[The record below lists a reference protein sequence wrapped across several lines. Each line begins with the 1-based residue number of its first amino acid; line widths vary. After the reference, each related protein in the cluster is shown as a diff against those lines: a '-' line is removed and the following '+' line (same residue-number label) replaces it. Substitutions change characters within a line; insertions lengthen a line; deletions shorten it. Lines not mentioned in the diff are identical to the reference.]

1 MSSELAIQVRNL
13 GKRYR
18 LGGSR
23 QPSYRSLRESLMNTL
38 AAPLRRGHSG
48 EAPEL
53 WALRDV
59 SFDVKQGEVLGIIG
73 RNGAGKSTLLKILSR
88 ITEPTTGEADVHG
101 RVGSLLEVGT
111 GFHPELTGRENILL
125 SGTILGMSRKDVQR
139 RFDAIVDFAEVEQ
152 FLDTPV
158 KRYSSGMYLRLAFSV
173 AAHLEPDVLL
183 VDEVLAV
190 GDAAFQEKCMGR
202 MGSVA
207 REGRTVL
214 FVSHNLAAVRQICNA
229 GLVLARG
236 QVVHYGTSASAVDAY
251 VSSYS
256 KQTGLIIDHIQHLDA
271 NMRLDSVDVNGSE
284 GDRLEVSP
292 GQAVLNIEVTG
303 HLQQPMRVALEAKF
317 SDAYERPLAFFS
329 PGHEAGGAHL
339 YPAGAFKVQGS
350 IRLPRLNR
358 GDYYLSLHLTDPNII
373 GWADLPFAVRI
384 VSPGSPTSTGFVF
397 DYDRGAGWMLLDTL
411 EPATA
416 PDSPMPPAGHV

>member
-1 MSSELAIQVRNL
+1 
-13 GKRYR
+13 
-18 LGGSR
+18 
-23 QPSYRSLRESLMNTL
+23 MNTL
-38 AAPLRRGHSG
+38 AAPLRRARSD

-53 WALRDV
+53 WALRNV

-88 ITEPTTGEADVHG
+88 ITEPTTGAADVYG

-125 SGTILGMSRKDVQR
+125 SGTILGMSRRDVQQ

-207 REGRTVL
+207 HEGRTVV
-214 FVSHNLAAVRQICNA
+214 FVSHNLAAVRQICNT

-236 QVVHYGTSASAVDAY
+236 QVMHYGSSVSAVEAY

-256 KQTGLIIDHIQHLDA
+256 KQTGQIVDHTQHLDA
-271 NMRLDSVDVNGSE
+271 SMRLESVTVNGSE
-284 GDRLEVSP
+284 GDRLEVPP
-292 GQAVLNIEVTG
+292 GEVALDIEVTG
-303 HLQQPMRVALEAKF
+303 YIQRPMRVALEAKI

-329 PGHEAGGAHL
+329 PGHEAGGARL
-339 YPAGAFKVQGS
+339 YQAGPFALHES

-358 GDYYLSLHLTDPNII
+358 GDYYLSVHLTDPNII

-384 VSPGSPTSTGFVF
+384 VSPGSPTSTGYVF
-397 DYDRGAGWMLLDTL
+397 DYDRGVGWMLLDASESASATDSRVQ
-411 EPATA
+411 PAE
-416 PDSPMPPAGHV
+416 HV